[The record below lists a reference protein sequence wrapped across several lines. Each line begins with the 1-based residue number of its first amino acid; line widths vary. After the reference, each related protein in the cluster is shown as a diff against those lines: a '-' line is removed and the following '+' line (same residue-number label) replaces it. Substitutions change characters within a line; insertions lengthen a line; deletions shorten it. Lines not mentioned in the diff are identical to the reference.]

1 MVSECLL
8 KKKINNNFAICLD
21 SNGQEII
28 AYGKG
33 IGFGKIPYQLEDLS
47 LVERTFYDIDNHM
60 VLLANQIPEKTF
72 EVATKIVDIANLY
85 LNNSFSSNLIF
96 SLADHITFAIDRLNK
111 GIFIAN
117 PLGKDINF
125 LYEKELQVGRI
136 ALNIVENELG
146 VRLPDKEVTNIAIHF
161 IEAEVYS
168 SNTAEF
174 QSKEQ
179 VITEIMDLLEKEM
192 EISIDKNDAT
202 YIRFVTHL
210 EYLLKRSP
218 SKVEA
223 SSKNMQLFEQSKAEF
238 TEAYQGAMLI
248 SDYIYANLKWLPN
261 EEELLYLIIHIN
273 RLCSK
278 ADCHL

>member
-1 MVSECLL
+1 MLV

-33 IGFGKIPYQLEDLS
+33 IGFGKMPYQLEDLS

-146 VRLPDKEVTNIAIHF
+146 VRLPDKGVTNIAIHF

>member
-1 MVSECLL
+1 MLV

-33 IGFGKIPYQLEDLS
+33 IGFGKMPYQLEDLS

-238 TEAYQGAMLI
+238 TEAYQGAMLS

-261 EEELLYLIIHIN
+261 EEEVLYLIIHIN

>member
-1 MVSECLL
+1 MLV

-33 IGFGKIPYQLEDLS
+33 IGFGKMPYQLEDLS

-238 TEAYQGAMLI
+238 TEAYQGDMLI

>member
-1 MVSECLL
+1 MLV

-33 IGFGKIPYQLEDLS
+33 IGFGKMPYQLEDLS

-117 PLGKDINF
+117 PL
-125 LYEKELQVGRI
+125 
-136 ALNIVENELG
+136 
-146 VRLPDKEVTNIAIHF
+146 
-161 IEAEVYS
+161 
-168 SNTAEF
+168 
-174 QSKEQ
+174 
-179 VITEIMDLLEKEM
+179 
-192 EISIDKNDAT
+192 
-202 YIRFVTHL
+202 
-210 EYLLKRSP
+210 
-218 SKVEA
+218 
-223 SSKNMQLFEQSKAEF
+223 
-238 TEAYQGAMLI
+238 
-248 SDYIYANLKWLPN
+248 
-261 EEELLYLIIHIN
+261 
-273 RLCSK
+273 
-278 ADCHL
+278 

>member
-1 MVSECLL
+1 
-8 KKKINNNFAICLD
+8 
-21 SNGQEII
+21 
-28 AYGKG
+28 
-33 IGFGKIPYQLEDLS
+33 
-47 LVERTFYDIDNHM
+47 
-60 VLLANQIPEKTF
+60 
-72 EVATKIVDIANLY
+72 
-85 LNNSFSSNLIF
+85 
-96 SLADHITFAIDRLNK
+96 
-111 GIFIAN
+111 
-117 PLGKDINF
+117 
-125 LYEKELQVGRI
+125 
-136 ALNIVENELG
+136 
-146 VRLPDKEVTNIAIHF
+146 
-161 IEAEVYS
+161 
-168 SNTAEF
+168 
-174 QSKEQ
+174 
-179 VITEIMDLLEKEM
+179 M

>member
-1 MVSECLL
+1 ML

-33 IGFGKIPYQLEDLS
+33 IGFGKMPYQLEDLS

>member
-1 MVSECLL
+1 MLV

-33 IGFGKIPYQLEDLS
+33 IGFGKMPYQLEDLS

-218 SKVEA
+218 SKVET

>member
-1 MVSECLL
+1 ML